1 MPKNSRST
9 EDSPFTEKTSTT
21 DAAGAGAKVAMGCL
35 YGIGVGPGD
44 PELLTLKAL
53 KAIRKAPVI
62 CVPQASNRRDSYALS
77 IVAEYIKP
85 EQEIMRVPFPTDDA
99 DGAAQVWR
107 EASVMVVERLE
118 NGQDVAFLTE
128 GDPMLFS
135 TFSYVLAGVR
145 ELCPDASV
153 QIIPGVSSV
162 MAAAASSQ
170 VPLATHGQRLAI
182 LPAAYGLD
190 DLSEATSNFDTV
202 VLMKVSPN
210 IAKTLADLEELGLT
224 GQSIYVRRVTTDRE
238 KVIKD
243 LTEITDE
250 DLDYFSLLIVKGNPK
265 KRRVKDT
272 KE

>member
-1 MPKNSRST
+1 MTESST
-9 EDSPFTEKTSTT
+9 
-21 DAAGAGAKVAMGCL
+21 ALGCL

-53 KAIRKAPVI
+53 KALQKAPVI
-62 CVPQASNRRDSYALS
+62 CVPQAANRRDSYALN
-77 IVAEYIKP
+77 IVKEYVKP

-99 DGAAQVWR
+99 EGAGQVWR
-107 EASVMVVERLE
+107 EASAMVLERLKK
-118 NGQDVAFLTE
+118 GQDVAFLTE
-128 GDPMLFS
+128 SDPMLFS
-135 TFSYVLAGVR
+135 TFSYVLAGVQ
-145 ELCPDASV
+145 ELCPEAPV

-162 MAAAASSQ
+162 MAAAASSG

-210 IAKTLADLEELGLT
+210 IHETLADLRKLGLAEQT
-224 GQSIYVRRVTTDRE
+224 TYVRRVTTDRE

-250 DLDYFSLLIVKGNPK
+250 DLDYFSLLIVKGNRK
-265 KRRVKDT
+265 QHQAKDI

>member
-1 MPKNSRST
+1 MTESST
-9 EDSPFTEKTSTT
+9 
-21 DAAGAGAKVAMGCL
+21 ALGCL

-53 KAIRKAPVI
+53 KALQKAPVI
-62 CVPQASNRRDSYALS
+62 CVPQAANRRDSYALN
-77 IVAEYIKP
+77 IVKEYVKP

-99 DGAAQVWR
+99 EGAGQVWR
-107 EASVMVVERLE
+107 EASAMVLERLKK
-118 NGQDVAFLTE
+118 GQDVAFLTE

-135 TFSYVLAGVR
+135 TFSYVLAGVQ
-145 ELCPDASV
+145 ELCPEAPV

-162 MAAAASSQ
+162 MAAAASSG

-210 IAKTLADLEELGLT
+210 IHETLADLRKLGLAEQT
-224 GQSIYVRRVTTDRE
+224 TYVRRVTTDRE

-243 LTEITDE
+243 LTEIKDE
-250 DLDYFSLLIVKGNPK
+250 DLDYFSLLIVKGNRK
-265 KRRVKDT
+265 QHQAKDI

>member
-1 MPKNSRST
+1 MTENS
-9 EDSPFTEKTSTT
+9 
-21 DAAGAGAKVAMGCL
+21 AQLGCL

-53 KAIRKAPVI
+53 KALQKAPVI
-62 CVPQASNRRDSYALS
+62 CVPQAANRRDSYALN
-77 IVAEYIKP
+77 IVRSYVNSD
-85 EQEIMRVPFPTDDA
+85 QEIMRVPFPTDDA

-107 EASVMVVERLE
+107 EASAMLVERLKK
-118 NGQDVAFLTE
+118 GQDVAFLTE

-135 TFSYVLAGVR
+135 TFSYVLAGVQ
-145 ELCPDASV
+145 ELCPDAPV

-190 DLSEATSNFDTV
+190 DLSEVTSKFDTV

-210 IAKTLADLEELGLT
+210 VAETLANLEELGLT
-224 GQSIYVRRVTTDRE
+224 GQSTYVRRVTTGRE

-243 LTEITDE
+243 LTKIADE
-250 DLDYFSLLIVKGNPK
+250 DLDYFSLLIVKGRPK
-265 KRRVKDT
+265 EHQAKDT

>member
-1 MPKNSRST
+1 MSA
-9 EDSPFTEKTSTT
+9 DSPT
-21 DAAGAGAKVAMGCL
+21 MGCL

-53 KAIRKAPVI
+53 KALRKVPVL
-62 CVPQASNRRDSYALS
+62 CVPQAANQRDSYALN
-77 IVAEYIKP
+77 IVKGYVRP
-85 EQEIMRVPFPTDDA
+85 EQEILRLPFPTDDA
-99 DGAAQVWR
+99 QGAAQVWR
-107 EASVMVVERLE
+107 EASVIVVDRLKQ
-118 NGQDVAFLTE
+118 GQDVAFLTE

-145 ELCPDASV
+145 ELCPEAPV
-153 QIIPGVSSV
+153 IIIPGVSSV
-162 MAAAASSQ
+162 MAAAASSE

-210 IAKTLADLEELGLT
+210 IVKTLTSLEELGLT
-224 GQSIYVRRVTTDRE
+224 GQSTYVRRVTTDRE

-243 LTEITDE
+243 LTEMTDD
-250 DLDYFSLLIVKGNPK
+250 DLDYFSLMIVKGRLKGQAPEPQDGKTRN
-265 KRRVKDT
+265 D
-272 KE
+272 

>member
-1 MPKNSRST
+1 MTESST
-9 EDSPFTEKTSTT
+9 
-21 DAAGAGAKVAMGCL
+21 ALGCL

-53 KAIRKAPVI
+53 KALQKAPVI
-62 CVPQASNRRDSYALS
+62 CVPQAANRRDSYALN
-77 IVAEYIKP
+77 IVKEYVKP

-99 DGAAQVWR
+99 EGAGQVWR
-107 EASVMVVERLE
+107 EASAMVLERLKK
-118 NGQDVAFLTE
+118 GQDVAFLTE

-135 TFSYVLAGVR
+135 TFSYVLAGVQ
-145 ELCPDASV
+145 ELCPEAPV

-162 MAAAASSQ
+162 MAAAASSG

-210 IAKTLADLEELGLT
+210 IHETLADLRKLGLAEQT
-224 GQSIYVRRVTTDRE
+224 TYVRRVTTDRE

-250 DLDYFSLLIVKGNPK
+250 DLDYFSLLIVKGNRK
-265 KRRVKDT
+265 QHQAKDI